1 MILSLMIMI
10 FACCSPD
17 DEINMGTSENSQI
30 QEEANNST
38 MVEKI
43 YITIDE
49 KTQSIT
55 LVENVATKAL
65 VKALQESSITYEASD
80 YGNFE
85 KVGALGK
92 TLPTNNT
99 QITTSP
105 GDVILYN
112 ANQIVIF
119 YGTNSWSYTRLGKI
133 DILTGDN
140 LKTFLKAGE
149 GTVKITLSV
158 NDPSKK
164 NE

>member
-1 MILSLMIMI
+1 MI

-30 QEEANNST
+30 QEEANSST

-43 YITIDE
+43 YISIDE

-85 KVGALGK
+85 KVGALEK

-133 DILTGDN
+133 DNLAGDN